1 MASSPGRLGKD
12 VLPGH
17 TNRAFLT
24 AVDWIIGLVVSQPF
38 LPQYRELHAELLARP
53 FPVVHGQVMVAHRT
67 ILVAPEEASA
77 HRTAVAALAGAPGVT
92 ATPEEH
98 GFQIL
103 RIGSVDLRIE
113 RHKEFTSFTALA
125 PQSGA
130 PFVESAL
137 DYLPPGY
144 LDAIPGQIL
153 AAVEIASEQI
163 PLEAA
168 GTPKTMEKAMEYFG
182 QERLVGGYVV
192 EKVATVWSH
201 FRLDHRGATRFLLQG
216 HRLVSG
222 RYGRLLQ
229 RLVEIES
236 YRLAVMLAL
245 PLARELLPQL
255 ETLEAQHVALVER
268 LGVID
273 AGDERE
279 LLGNLTTLS
288 LATERLQV
296 GCGSRF
302 SLTEAYARILW
313 ARVRELRE
321 EQVPGYQTIGEFFD
335 RRLSQALHTCQTA
348 AANLGALSAR
358 LQSTTG
364 LLRTRV
370 EVNLQTQNQRL
381 LASVDRRAAAQLRL
395 QHAVEGLSFVVLT
408 YYLANLLKMLLDG
421 LSSAGLKFNTP
432 LVLAILLPF
441 LIGAVWW
448 MVRRAKRE
456 LELG

>member
-1 MASSPGRLGKD
+1 VGS
-12 VLPGH
+12 
-17 TNRAFLT
+17 
-24 AVDWIIGLVVSQPF
+24 IIGLVASQPF
-38 LPQYRELHAELLARP
+38 LPHYRELHAELLARP

-245 PLARELLPQL
+245 PLA
-255 ETLEAQHVALVER
+255 
-268 LGVID
+268 
-273 AGDERE
+273 E
-279 LLGNLTTLS
+279 LLGDLTTLS

-296 GCGSRF
+296 RCGSRF

-408 YYLANLLKMLLDG
+408 YYLANLLKMLLEG
-421 LSSAGLKFNTP
+421 LSSAGLKFNTA

-441 LIGAVWW
+441 LIGLVWW
-448 MVRRAKRE
+448 LVRRAKRE
-456 LELG
+456 LELS